1 MASFNRGNFQVA
13 LKTIR
18 SNRARSFMTMLGIIV
33 GVVAAI
39 VVVSIGQ
46 GVRDQVQD
54 QIGRLGRDV
63 ITIRPGAINN
73 DRGLLGKVSNVNSQP
88 FSTLSNQDVKAVRSV
103 DKIKTVTPLSVVDGD
118 VQADDGQGVFRGV
131 VIGTTENFPGT
142 VQRKVDEG
150 AFFSDDE
157 TEEQRAVIGAN
168 VATDLFGEAVPLG
181 RSFSFRGQEF
191 VVVGI
196 MQHIDTTP
204 LSIDTDLNNSIYIQY
219 ARAQALSDN
228 SAPVYEIMATPEH
241 PDQIES
247 TVASINRALKHVH
260 GGQNNFAVMTQDQ
273 SMSVS
278 DTVLGLVSSLILGAA
293 IVSLLIGGVGI
304 MNIMLVSVTERM
316 REIGVRKAVGA
327 TNRQI
332 LNQFMIEATVLSV
345 LGYIVGV
352 ILALGIIV
360 FLRLFTEVQPA
371 YQWQIIVISGIV
383 TLLVGIVFGS
393 VPALKAARKDPIDA
407 LRNE

>member
-1 MASFNRGNFQVA
+1 MASFNRGDWQVA
-13 LKTIR
+13 LKAIR

-39 VVVSIGQ
+39 VVVCIGQ
-46 GVRDQVQD
+46 GVRDQVQE

-63 ITIRPGAINN
+63 ITIRPGAIND

-103 DKIKTVTPLSVVDGD
+103 DGIKTVTPLSIVDGN
-118 VQADDGQGVFRGV
+118 VRADDGQGAFHGV
-131 VIGTTENFPGT
+131 VIGTTGNFLST
-142 VQRKVDEG
+142 VQRKIDDG
-150 AFFSDDE
+150 SFFSDDQ
-157 TEEQRAVIGAN
+157 TEERRAVIGAN
-168 VATDLFGEAVPLG
+168 VAADLFGEAVPLG

-196 MQHIDTTP
+196 MQHIDSTP
-204 LSIDTDLNNSIYIQY
+204 LSVDTDLNNSIYIQY
-219 ARAQALSDN
+219 ARAQSLSN
-228 SAPVYEIMATPEH
+228 GSAPVYEIMATPER
-241 PDQIES
+241 PDDIGH
-247 TVASINRALKHVH
+247 TVAAISGALRRVH
-260 GGQNNFAVMTQDQ
+260 GGQNNFAVLTQDQ
-273 SMSVS
+273 SMNVS

-332 LNQFMIEATVLSV
+332 LNQFMVEATVLSA
-345 LGYIVGV
+345 LGYAIGV
-352 ILALGIIV
+352 VLALAIIA

-371 YQWQIIVISGIV
+371 YQWQIIVISGVV
-383 TLLVGIVFGS
+383 TLLVGIGFGS